1 MKRLLAFLVS
11 FLLGAGSALAQS
23 GETINQ
29 LSAGAALQ
37 GTEQIPMY
45 QGSNPAVTTT
55 SATVSAYANGQVV
68 YHANQMGVDCTG
80 ATDSASALQTA
91 INTVPNGG
99 TLLFPPG
106 CIILLGS
113 TVSITDRDGF
123 QMAAYNPL
131 FNNGDSGTV
140 PQFVWNGTGGIMF
153 DIEHSDHPSIIGF
166 SFTVNAGKSIGTFL
180 NFDGAPPPGSHIGT
194 AGIVNYDTFSL
205 SASSANPTP
214 VAVSIAATTGSNH
227 ENYRITNS
235 NFNCGAAS
243 TATQIS
249 TSGVLALGSPNLSV
263 SSGTPFSSGQVGSP
277 IWVAYPIS
285 SATPFPS
292 GNGLVFTTI
301 KTFTDSSHVV
311 LNANAADNVTGAQI
325 KIGQAYGTGIYLG
338 PGGNDLAERFLDNT
352 FFGCHYGIYAAGGSF
367 QVTHYGGGYGDWGIY
382 ANGGAENDEVDFY
395 EAENDQRAIE
405 FTNAPMATIT
415 NTRMTNV
422 NQLADGFIKLAGNVN
437 IISSISAF
445 GAPPAGGVLI
455 GNENNVG
462 TRITSIGNE
471 FVLTRA
477 QVGYPLFTNQPVN
490 SVGDIFSSPGPITSF
505 GCYQNVGPGGTPVA
519 PCVSVMGGLGL
530 GATTVSALPSC
541 AAGTAGMMMYV
552 TDAASS
558 PVYGATATGGGSVAE
573 PVFCNGTNW
582 TNH

>member
-1 MKRLLAFLVS
+1 MKRYLAFLLS
-11 FLLGAGSALAQS
+11 FVLGAGSALAQS

-99 TLLFPPG
+99 TLLFPQG

-113 TVSITDRDGF
+113 TVSITDRDNF
-123 QMAAYNPL
+123 QMAASNPL
-131 FNNGDSGTV
+131 FNNGDANTV

-166 SFTVNAGKSIGTFL
+166 SFIVNPGKSIGTFL

-194 AGIVNYDTFSL
+194 AGIVNYDSFSL
-205 SASSANPTP
+205 SASPTNPTP

-227 ENYRITNS
+227 ENYRITNN
-235 NFNCGAAS
+235 NFYCGAPS

-249 TSGVLALGSPNLSV
+249 TSGVLTLGSPNLSV

-277 IWVAYPIS
+277 IWIAYPLS
-285 SATPFPS
+285 SATPFAS

-338 PGGNDLAERFLDNT
+338 PGGNDLAERFLDDI
-352 FFGCHYGIYAAGGSF
+352 FFGCHRGIDAEGGSF
-367 QVTHYGGGYGDWGIY
+367 QSTHFGGGYGDWAIY
-382 ANGGAENDEVDFY
+382 VSGGAENDEVDFY
-395 EAENDQRAIE
+395 EGENDQRAIE

-422 NQLADGFIKLAGNVN
+422 NQLADGFLKMAGNVN

-455 GNENNVG
+455 GNENTVG

-471 FVLTRA
+471 FNLTA
-477 QVGYPLFTNQPVN
+477 TQVGYTEFMDQPVV
-490 SVGDIFSSPGPITSF
+490 SIGDIMGQQPLMSI
-505 GCYQNVGPGGTPVA
+505 GCIWIHVGPGPGNGV
-519 PCVSVMGGLGL
+519 PCVSFAGALGL
-530 GATTVSALPSC
+530 GATTVSSLPSC
-541 AAGTAGMMMYV
+541 VAGMAGSMMYV
-552 TDAASS
+552 TDAAAA
-558 PVYGATATGGGSVAE
+558 PVYNAIATGGGSVVE

>member
-1 MKRLLAFLVS
+1 MKRYLAFLLS
-11 FLLGAGSALAQS
+11 FVLGAGSALAQS

-99 TLLFPPG
+99 TLLFPQG

-113 TVSITDRDGF
+113 TVSITDRDNF
-123 QMAAYNPL
+123 QMAASNPL
-131 FNNGDSGTV
+131 FNNGDANTV

-166 SFTVNAGKSIGTFL
+166 SFIVNPGKSIGTFL

-194 AGIVNYDTFSL
+194 AGIVNYDSFSL
-205 SASSANPTP
+205 SASPTNPTP

-227 ENYRITNS
+227 ENYRITNN
-235 NFNCGAAS
+235 NFYCGAPS

-249 TSGVLALGSPNLSV
+249 TSGVLTLGSPNLSV

-277 IWVAYPIS
+277 IWVAYPF
-285 SATPFPS
+285 SAVPFPGPT

-325 KIGQAYGTGIYLG
+325 KIGQAYGTGIFLG
-338 PGGNDLAERFLDNT
+338 ASGNDLAERFLDNT
-352 FFGCHYGIYAAGGSF
+352 FFGCHRGIDAEGGTF
-367 QVTHYGGGYGDWGIY
+367 QATHFGGGYGDWGIY
-382 ANGGAENDEVDFY
+382 VNGGAVNDEIDFY

-405 FTNAPMATIT
+405 FTNAAMATIT

-422 NQLADGFIKLAGNVN
+422 NQLADGFLKVAGNVN
-437 IISSISAF
+437 IISGSSAF

-471 FVLTRA
+471 FVLTPT
-477 QVGYPLFTNQPVN
+477 QVGYQEFTNQPVI
-490 SVGDIFSSPGPITSF
+490 SIGDIFSAASPLVSL
-505 GCYQNVGPGGTPVA
+505 GCYQAAGPGSGVA
-519 PCVSVMGGLGL
+519 CISFAGGMGLSAG
-530 GATTVSALPSC
+530 TVSSLPSC
-541 AAGTAGMMMYV
+541 AAGTKGIMMYV
-552 TDAASS
+552 TDAAAS
-558 PVYGATATGGGSVAE
+558 PVYGVTATGGGSVVE